1 MYRLYSIVIIRST
14 KSYFYHSRLVLMFR
28 LRNVWNKIMDT
39 SKIRSIIWW
48 IIFQYPI
55 FLVTIFSI
63 FWNFFVEHSKKP
75 KKSNRFERIKT
86 PIGLLWM
93 WKQNGKKTT
102 ARENKWHPV
111 HEKSR
116 RACSRTIWNLWKLWK
131 LRGTGFYAIRN
142 RSRNVLYLFLSSF
155 QSKVIFYVDFGFGR
169 YFKIIF
175 SENTKLSKC
184 FSDFL
189 FLGHFSDSL
198 DIFDTI
204 SVVSKWKRGQYDL
217 RF

>member
-1 MYRLYSIVIIRST
+1 MYRLFLLKNSKIIIRST
-14 KSYFYHSRLVLMFR
+14 QSYFYHSRLVLVFR

-39 SKIRSIIWW
+39 SKIHVIIWW

-55 FLVTIFSI
+55 LSVTIFSI

-142 RSRNVLYLFLSSF
+142 CTRNVLYQLHIKKCYFWKKKWLFR
-155 QSKVIFYVDFGFGR
+155 VI
-169 YFKIIF
+169 
-175 SENTKLSKC
+175 
-184 FSDFL
+184 
-189 FLGHFSDSL
+189 LGH
-198 DIFDTI
+198 
-204 SVVSKWKRGQYDL
+204 KRGKM
-217 RF
+217 